1 MTEEKHGPQKK
12 LFSVFLDKVNS
23 DSEIKNTPL
32 VLPEGIYGSG
42 FITVIGKLVIITFA
56 SFYAATGGDARKL
69 VSNVPINALPSYAI
83 NSIYPDSDEAGR
95 GVVFIQNGKTE
106 LNFYE
111 YSPRIGKYGTLIYLT
126 K

>member
-1 MTEEKHGPQKK
+1 MQ
-12 LFSVFLDKVNS
+12 NS

-95 GVVFIQNGKTE
+95 GVVFIQSGKTE